1 MQFTIPTTQKQQC
14 IDISEQANKALK
26 KSKVK
31 NGILNIYISHATA
44 AIIIN
49 ENYDP
54 NMQTD
59 FLNFLEKQIPQGIW
73 LHDKIDGNG
82 AAHIKAS
89 LLGPSET
96 IPIQNGKLQ
105 LGQWQS
111 PILVEL
117 DGPRQRKIII
127 TITSAE

>member
-1 MQFTIPTTQKQQC
+1 MEFTISTTKKQQC
-14 IDISEQANKALK
+14 IDISEQVNKALK
-26 KSKVK
+26 NSKIK
-31 NGILNIYISHATA
+31 NGLLNIYTTHSTT

-49 ENYDP
+49 ENHDP
-54 NMQTD
+54 NIKAD
-59 FLNFLEKQIPQGIW
+59 LLSYLEKQIPQGIW

-89 LLGPSET
+89 LLSPSES
-96 IPIQNGKLQ
+96 IPIQDNKLQ

-111 PILVEL
+111 PMLIEF

-127 TITSAE
+127 SIISN